1 MKLKNNIVLTY
12 GEEKF
17 LINEFNEGIINS
29 YLNLNYLDFNLTK
42 IDNELIDFNTVI
54 NSLDTLPLFDKY
66 RITIINNIDLSK
78 KGISKNKDFLDSLLD
93 YSNKIPEYSILIINS
108 PINNIY
114 KGKFFKKISSIGEV
128 KEFKKLDNKELLR
141 YLQDYFD
148 FKNIKYSKEI
158 LDFTIDKSSYFNKE
172 LNKNLYDLNNELN
185 KINSNINLTKNY
197 IDKIFTNSLESN
209 IFKLTDAILC
219 RDLTLSINLFYQI
232 NKSIND
238 PFRIF
243 YMILRLIRNILY
255 IKECLRLKKKDN
267 EIIQI
272 LSISPYEL
280 KKIKPIVSKWLYG
293 NLKNSIH
300 LAYKTEY
307 MLKTTNFNPTILVE
321 NYILDILN

>member
-42 IDNELIDFNTVI
+42 IDNEIIDFNTVI

-148 FKNIKYSKEI
+148 FKNI
-158 LDFTIDKSSYFNKE
+158 
-172 LNKNLYDLNNELN
+172 
-185 KINSNINLTKNY
+185 
-197 IDKIFTNSLESN
+197 
-209 IFKLTDAILC
+209 
-219 RDLTLSINLFYQI
+219 
-232 NKSIND
+232 
-238 PFRIF
+238 
-243 YMILRLIRNILY
+243 
-255 IKECLRLKKKDN
+255 
-267 EIIQI
+267 
-272 LSISPYEL
+272 
-280 KKIKPIVSKWLYG
+280 
-293 NLKNSIH
+293 
-300 LAYKTEY
+300 
-307 MLKTTNFNPTILVE
+307 
-321 NYILDILN
+321 